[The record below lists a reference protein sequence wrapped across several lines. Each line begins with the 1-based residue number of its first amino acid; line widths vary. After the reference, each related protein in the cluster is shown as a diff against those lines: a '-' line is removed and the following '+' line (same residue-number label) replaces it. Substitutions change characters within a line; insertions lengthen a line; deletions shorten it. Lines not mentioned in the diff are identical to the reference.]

1 MKLSKPFGKQ
11 LTAIAA
17 LALVLAVG
25 GSFGPEAGRSEAAT
39 GAAKTSPFS
48 ARWSTSGSWE
58 GFSVGGG
65 RWVSIYK
72 STGSIMNEAGKG
84 PFHNMSSRCIGMG
97 DSARA
102 DNGHCVFT
110 DADQDKIFDEWTYDG
125 TSGTGTIIGGTGKY
139 AGIQGHYDYEW
150 VSVPAAKDG
159 TYQGYSSRFEGSW
172 TMP

>member
-1 MKLSKPFGKQ
+1 MKLSRRFGKQ
-11 LTAIAA
+11 LMAMAA

-25 GSFGPEAGRSEAAT
+25 GSFGTEAGLSDTAIDAAT
-39 GAAKTSPFS
+39 EGTFA

-58 GFSVGGG
+58 GFPVGGG

-72 STGSIMNEAGKG
+72 STGSIMNESGEG
-84 PFHNMSSRCIGMG
+84 PFHNMSSQCIGMG
-97 DSARA
+97 DSARD

-139 AGIQGHYDYEW
+139 AGIQGYYEYEW
-150 VSVPAAKDG
+150 VSVPAAKEG
-159 TYQGYSSRFEGSW
+159 TYQGYSARFEGNW